1 MVYDLVIRG
10 GLVADGTGA
19 EPFVADVAIEG
30 DRIAAIGRI
39 SERGR
44 EEIDAVGK
52 LVTPGFVDI
61 HTHYDGQAIWSEY
74 LNPSSSHGVTTVVA
88 GNCGVGFAPC
98 RKEDHDTLVNVMEGV
113 EDIPGVVM
121 AEGLP
126 WTWETFPEYLDALEA
141 RRRDIDVAA
150 FMPHAPLRVYVMGE
164 RGVRREEATPQD
176 LAEMRRLT
184 REAVEAGALGV
195 ASSRI
200 YIHKTK
206 DGEDIPCTDASQMEL
221 NELALGLTDAK
232 KGIIQMVLD
241 APRMPWRGEVECL
254 LDMAKVSGRPATF
267 SLGTPNEGPPIWRE
281 AMDMVDAANAEG
293 LQIMAQVLPRPVGVV
308 AGFELSLHP
317 FCQLQA
323 YQLLARMPWTE
334 RLAEL
339 RKPDVRARLIA
350 EDSNE
355 PVSLAAIGRYFDWM
369 FPFNGAPNYEPPRE
383 SSITALAQAKGISPA
398 ELAYDL
404 MMENEGTG
412 KLLIAVGNF
421 YEGKLDALFDL
432 MQSEHTVI
440 GLGDG
445 GAHYASICDASYP
458 TFFLTYWMR
467 DRSGKRFSIGE
478 GIQNLTQAPAKA
490 VGLDDRGVLKPGYK
504 ADVNVIDFDR
514 LSLHAPVVKYD
525 LPAGGRR
532 LDQAAS
538 GYEAM
543 IVSGQIVRR
552 RDAPTGVLPGRVVR
566 GAQAAPLGIEG

>member
-308 AGFELSLHP
+308 AGFRPIS
-317 FCQLQA
+317 CS
-323 YQLLARMPWTE
+323 
-334 RLAEL
+334 
-339 RKPDVRARLIA
+339 RAC
-350 EDSNE
+350 
-355 PVSLAAIGRYFDWM
+355 P
-369 FPFNGAPNYEPPRE
+369 
-383 SSITALAQAKGISPA
+383 
-398 ELAYDL
+398 
-404 MMENEGTG
+404 
-412 KLLIAVGNF
+412 
-421 YEGKLDALFDL
+421 
-432 MQSEHTVI
+432 
-440 GLGDG
+440 
-445 GAHYASICDASYP
+445 
-458 TFFLTYWMR
+458 
-467 DRSGKRFSIGE
+467 
-478 GIQNLTQAPAKA
+478 
-490 VGLDDRGVLKPGYK
+490 
-504 ADVNVIDFDR
+504 
-514 LSLHAPVVKYD
+514 
-525 LPAGGRR
+525 GRR
-532 LDQAAS
+532 GSLN
-538 GYEAM
+538 
-543 IVSGQIVRR
+543 
-552 RDAPTGVLPGRVVR
+552 
-566 GAQAAPLGIEG
+566 